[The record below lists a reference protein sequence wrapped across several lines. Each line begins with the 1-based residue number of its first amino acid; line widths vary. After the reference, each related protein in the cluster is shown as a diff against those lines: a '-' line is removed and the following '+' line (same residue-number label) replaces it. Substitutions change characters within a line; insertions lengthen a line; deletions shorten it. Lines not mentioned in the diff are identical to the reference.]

1 MYLCTLV
8 MYVAV
13 VMGLLGVTVFS
24 LEDDKVDQTE
34 FTFLYEMRVPKN
46 ISSSKHESIL
56 LTKAEI

>member
-1 MYLCTLV
+1 